1 MNAGHRIALAGA
13 ALMTALASGCGGG
26 APSSEPPRT
35 SAEAAPPTAGA
46 PPTSP
51 AAGERGKASY
61 YSNKLAGRPTASGE
75 PYKPTELTAAHRTL
89 PFGTIVEVSRDDG
102 RRVEVR
108 INDRGPF
115 TRDRVIDLSRR
126 AAEELGMIR
135 EGVMDVFIRVIHL
148 APEKPKRRR

>member
-1 MNAGHRIALAGA
+1 VNAGHRIALAGA
-13 ALMTALASGCGGG
+13 ALMAALASGCGGG

-46 PPTSP
+46 PPTSA

-115 TRDRVIDLSRR
+115 TRGRVIDLSRR

-135 EGVMDVFIRVIHL
+135 EGVTDVLIRVIHL